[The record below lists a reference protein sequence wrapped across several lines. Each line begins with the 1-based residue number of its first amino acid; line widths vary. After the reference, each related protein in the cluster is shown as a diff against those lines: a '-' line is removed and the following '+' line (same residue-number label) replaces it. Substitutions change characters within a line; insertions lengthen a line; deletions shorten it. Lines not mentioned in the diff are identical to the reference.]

1 MTRGGAAGIWK
12 KWSDFFGVETVGP
25 GIIVNVVEWW
35 EVERNEEQVEG
46 EGSVDGWVYDH
57 GNELLI

>member
-1 MTRGGAAGIWK
+1 MELQGFEK
-12 KWSDFFGVETVGP
+12 KNWSDFFGVETVGP

-46 EGSVDGWVYDH
+46 EGRVDGWVYDH